1 MNVGL
6 DVSCLA
12 RPERTG
18 VGIYASSLVD
28 AIARIDKENGY
39 HLCYRL
45 SRLKNRKHFLRVA
58 APNFRVA
65 IIQEPF
71 NFLLQRRLHVFH
83 GLDARLPSYRKVKK
97 VVTIHDV
104 FSLVSTEFSDEAFIR
119 KKVRRY
125 GDLAERADAIIAV
138 SASTRSDIV
147 ERLHVPEERIHVI
160 PEAADSRFAPV
171 PEEEAREAARRYGVD
186 GPYLFFV
193 GNIQAR
199 KNLVRMLEAFA
210 GLPEPLRNDLSFL
223 MAGNVTYGGQ
233 KVLEA
238 VKRLGLQ
245 EKVRFPGFVAR
256 EDLPAL
262 HSGASVFMFPTL
274 YEGFGIPILEA
285 MACGTPVVASTVSAH
300 PEVAGD
306 AALLV
311 DPSDTDAIADAVA
324 RILEDG
330 LLSKE
335 MIEKGFLRSAG
346 FSWEKTAQM
355 TIDLYRDLS

>member
-12 RPERTG
+12 RAERTG
-18 VGIYASSLVD
+18 VGIYASNLVD
-28 AIARIDKENGY
+28 AIARRDRENRY
-39 HLCYRL
+39 HLCYRF
-45 SRLKNRKHFLRVA
+45 SRLKNRKYFHRVA
-58 APNFRVA
+58 APNFRVS

-71 NFLLQRRLHVFH
+71 NFLLQRRLQVFH
-83 GLDARLPSYRKVKK
+83 GLDARLPTYRKVKK

-104 FSLVSTEFSDEAFIR
+104 FSLVSRDFSDEAFIR

-125 GDLAERADAIIAV
+125 GDLAARADAIIAV
-138 SASTRSDIV
+138 SASTRADIV
-147 ERLHVPEERIHVI
+147 ERLGVPEERIRVI
-160 PEAADSRFAPV
+160 PEAADRRFAPI
-171 PEEEAREAARRYGVD
+171 PEEKAREAARRYGAD

-210 GLPEPLRNDLSFL
+210 SLPSALRSDLSFL
-223 MAGNVTYGGQ
+223 LAGNVTFGGE
-233 KVLEA
+233 KVLET
-238 VKRLGLQ
+238 VDRLGLRG
-245 EKVRFPGFVAR
+245 KVLLPGFVAS

-262 HSGASVFMFPTL
+262 HAGASVFMFPTL

-311 DPSDTDAIADAVA
+311 DPADTAAIAEAVA

-330 LLSKE
+330 TLRE
-335 MIEKGFLRSAG
+335 RMIAKGFERAAG
-346 FSWEKTAQM
+346 FSWDKTARM